1 MKCRAGCKPEC
12 TGVQRALQNPSRATP
27 PETPPFA
34 VHSPCAN
41 RPASSAPVKML
52 ATTCVVGVL
61 TCDPSQYSS
70 RAPATRI
77 ASSSSLV
84 SICGGSQH
92 IDGHAQSSS
101 QVSEHR
107 LRRGYGR
114 QRTACS
120 RQQAWLQRCLMRASP
135 QSAAMFRSG
144 VAHLRIAKRPANDVG
159 DGRCPLLLRN
169 EVHELHQVQKV
180 FRRAPAERC
189 TSTTQGQ

>member
-1 MKCRAGCKPEC
+1 MQGRAGCKSEC
-12 TGVQRALQNPSRATP
+12 TGVQRALQNPSCHPTQDTTLRPAL
-27 PETPPFA
+27 
-34 VHSPCAN
+34 PCTG

-52 ATTCVVGVL
+52 AT
-61 TCDPSQYSS
+61 PSQYCS

-84 SICGGSQH
+84 SICGSSQH

-107 LRRGYGR
+107 LRRGCGR

-120 RQQAWLQRCLMRASP
+120 RQQAWLQRRLMRAST

-189 TSTTQGQ
+189 TSTT